1 MEKTGKIPSGKDLMK
16 TLIDL
21 LADQEGCK
29 IKFELE
35 GDEDEEVQSCKRRQA
50 GHDSEEHQAIGGA
63 GINWPDHRRHVGS
76 TAGIC
81 S

>member
-1 MEKTGKIPSGKDLMK
+1 MEMAGKIPSGNELLKL
-16 TLIDL
+16 LVDL

-29 IKFELE
+29 IKYELE
-35 GDEDEEVQSCKRRQA
+35 GDEDDESKKRQHCMVCA
-50 GHDSEEHQAIGGA
+50 EDMEACCGSGIG
-63 GINWPDHRRHVGS
+63 WPDYLRHVGS